1 MNLKKFF
8 VTAAAVL
15 ISAAAFAGNSSD
27 TKVII
32 EQVFGSAKNVNVAEL
47 DAEQQEVFNT
57 MQALKEGLLVYEANL
72 TANTMTEKDK
82 AIDTALNEQIPAV
95 LNKIKESSDEVY
107 DELYPLLQK
116 TANDIF
122 ANQTKYDKSQV
133 DMEENAPVIIWMFSY
148 IKAEHDGV
156 LLGRASRVL
165 ALEMMQMMAGA
176 VQE

>member
-8 VTAAAVL
+8 ATAAAVL

-27 TKVII
+27 TKVLI
-32 EQVFGSAKNVNVAEL
+32 EQFFKVPEIQKVGEL
-47 DAEQQEVFNT
+47 DPEQQLAINT
-57 MQALKEGLLVYEANL
+57 MQALRDGLLVYEANL

-82 AIDTALNEQIPAV
+82 AIDAALNEKIPAV

-107 DELYPLLQK
+107 EELYPLLQQ

-122 ANQTKYDKSQV
+122 ANQTAYNKSQV
-133 DMEENAPVIIWMFSY
+133 DMEENAPVLIWMFSY
-148 IKAEHDGV
+148 LKAEHDGV

-165 ALEMMQMMAGA
+165 ATEMMQMMAGA